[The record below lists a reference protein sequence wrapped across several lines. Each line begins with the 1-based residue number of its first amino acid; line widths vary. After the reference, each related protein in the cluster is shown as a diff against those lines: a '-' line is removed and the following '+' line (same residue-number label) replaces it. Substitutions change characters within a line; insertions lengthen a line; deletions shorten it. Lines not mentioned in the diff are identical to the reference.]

1 MGNKTLIWIVAG
13 ILVWWFFLRA
23 RPSAAAGT
31 SAGTGATA
39 GTLPASSAG
48 QGLTASG
55 LLFGATADQTFGPTY
70 TTQPN
75 DARAGSSYTSAA
87 PSAGAISFPGD
98 DLMSLQ

>member
-1 MGNKTLIWIVAG
+1 MANKTLIWIVAG

-23 RPSAAAGT
+23 KPSAAGT
-31 SAGTGATA
+31 SAGTGATV
-39 GTLPASSAG
+39 GTAPASSAG
-48 QGLTASG
+48 QGLPASG

-75 DARAGSSYTSAA
+75 DARAGSSSSSAA

-98 DLMSLQ
+98 DMMSLTQ